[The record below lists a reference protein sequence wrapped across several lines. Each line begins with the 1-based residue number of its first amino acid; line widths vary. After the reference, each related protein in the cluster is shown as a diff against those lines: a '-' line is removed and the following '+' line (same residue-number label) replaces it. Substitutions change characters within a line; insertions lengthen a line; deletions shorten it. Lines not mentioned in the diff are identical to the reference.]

1 MIVNIL
7 IVEDEALLAQ
17 RIERFLKESKQFQTG
32 RVTVKSNLSSAKD
45 FLSKHVIDLLILDL
59 NLHGKDGFD
68 ILKSFAS
75 QSFQTIIIS
84 AYTDKAI
91 EAFEYGVLDFIAKP
105 FNKIRVEK
113 ALERIVDSTYRA
125 KFPLKYLAIIK
136 NQRLELVSVEQLL
149 FLKGAGNY
157 TELHLMNGQIELHDK
172 SLQNILTLLPT
183 NYERVHKSYIV
194 NLDLIESISYQYE
207 ILLKNKTKIP
217 ISRTKYQTLKN
228 KIS

>member
-1 MIVNIL
+1 
-7 IVEDEALLAQ
+7 
-17 RIERFLKESKQFQTG
+17 
-32 RVTVKSNLSSAKD
+32 
-45 FLSKHVIDLLILDL
+45 
-59 NLHGKDGFD
+59 
-68 ILKSFAS
+68 
-75 QSFQTIIIS
+75 
-84 AYTDKAI
+84 
-91 EAFEYGVLDFIAKP
+91 
-105 FNKIRVEK
+105 VEK

-217 ISRTKYQTLKN
+217 ISRTIL
-228 KIS
+228 ILVF